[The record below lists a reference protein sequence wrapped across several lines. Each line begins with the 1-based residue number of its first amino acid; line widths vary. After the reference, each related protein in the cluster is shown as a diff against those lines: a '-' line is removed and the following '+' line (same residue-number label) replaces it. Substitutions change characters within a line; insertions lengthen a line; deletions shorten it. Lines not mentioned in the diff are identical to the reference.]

1 MLAARVLI
9 NALVLGCLYACI
21 AIGFS
26 LVWGVLNVIN
36 LIHGSFIVLG
46 AYLAWGLYQ
55 SLHISPWYALLIAA
69 PLSLCSAISFSA
81 SYSIGLLLRRFLLT
95 LTLTFGLDLIL
106 NNAMIYFFRP
116 IIRKLTLT
124 PPMGSISLFGVVVP
138 VDRLIATASAL
149 ALTGIL
155 YLILRRL
162 RVGRAIVA
170 VRLDRDAATLM
181 VSVNS
186 IYAIAFGLG
195 AALAGCAGV
204 LMALIFPI
212 SPLTSTAYLGKAF
225 VVCVLGGL
233 GSVSGALAGGIL
245 LALIEGIGS
254 TLIGPAH
261 ATTLSFVLLIIFLI
275 VRPQG
280 CSAGR
285 ASNDQMNLLLLVL
298 IACIA
303 ALPLFRRCL
312 RV

>member
-1 MLAARVLI
+1 MLAAQIII

-36 LIHGSFIVLG
+36 LIHGSIIVLG
-46 AYLAWGLYQ
+46 AYLAWGAYQ
-55 SLHISPWYALLIAA
+55 SMAISPWYVLPVAVPVFFVFGYLLQRLLLNRVIAA
-69 PLSLCSAISFSA
+69 PVLV
-81 SYSIGLLLRRFLLT
+81 T

-106 NNAMIYFFRP
+106 NNAMIYFFKADY
-116 IIRKLTLT
+116 RKLTLK
-124 PPMGSISLFGVVVP
+124 PPMGSVSLFGVVVP
-138 VDRLIATASAL
+138 VDRLLATAFAL

-162 RVGRAIVA
+162 KVGRASVA
-170 VRLDRDAATLM
+170 VRLDRDAAVLM
-181 VSVNS
+181 GVNVKA

-195 AALAGCAGV
+195 AARAGYAGV

-212 SPLTSTAYLGKAF
+212 SPLTSSTFLGKAF

-254 TLIGPAH
+254 ATIGPAH
-261 ATTLSFVLLIIFLI
+261 ATTLSFVLLIVFLI
-275 VRPQG
+275 LRPQG
-280 CSAGR
+280 LLGR
-285 ASNDQMNLLLLVL
+285 KG
-298 IACIA
+298 
-303 ALPLFRRCL
+303 FE
-312 RV
+312 

>member
-1 MLAARVLI
+1 VLIAQILI

-46 AYLAWGLYQ
+46 SYLAWGLYQ
-55 SLHISPWYALLIAA
+55 QLGISPWYALFVAA
-69 PLSLCSAISFSA
+69 PVLFVFGYLLQR
-81 SYSIGLLLRRFLLT
+81 LLLNRVIHAPVLVT

-106 NNAMIYFFRP
+106 NNAMIYFFKADY
-116 IIRKLTLT
+116 RKLTLS
-124 PPMGSISLFGVVVP
+124 PPMGSVSLFDVVVP
-138 VDRLIATASAL
+138 VDRLLATAFAL
-149 ALTGIL
+149 ALTGVL
-155 YLILRRL
+155 YLVLRRL

-170 VRLDRDAATLM
+170 VRLDRDAAVLM
-181 VSVNS
+181 GVDVRS

-212 SPLTSTAYLGKAF
+212 SPLTSATFLGKAF

-233 GSVSGALAGGIL
+233 GSVSGALAGGLL
-245 LALIEGIGS
+245 LALVEGIGS
-254 TLIGPAH
+254 ASIGPSH
-261 ATTLSFVLLIIFLI
+261 ATTLSFALLILFLI

-280 CSAGR
+280 LLGR
-285 ASNDQMNLLLLVL
+285 KG
-298 IACIA
+298 
-303 ALPLFRRCL
+303 FE
-312 RV
+312 

>member
-1 MLAARVLI
+1 MLAAQILI

-69 PLSLCSAISFSA
+69 PAFFALGYVLQRLILNRVITAPV
-81 SYSIGLLLRRFLLT
+81 LVT

-106 NNAMIYFFRP
+106 NNAMIYYFKADY
-116 IIRKLTLT
+116 RKLTLT
-124 PPMGSISLFGVVVP
+124 PPMGSISIFGVVVP
-138 VDRLIATASAL
+138 VDRLIATAAAL

-170 VRLDRDAATLM
+170 VRLDRDAARLM
-181 VSVNS
+181 GVDIHS

-204 LMALIFPI
+204 LLALIFPI
-212 SPLTSTAYLGKAF
+212 SPLTSIAYLGKAF

-245 LALIEGIGS
+245 LALIEGVGS
-254 TLIGPAH
+254 ALIGPAH
-261 ATTLSFVLLIIFLI
+261 ATTLSFALLIVFLI

-280 CSAGR
+280 LLGR
-285 ASNDQMNLLLLVL
+285 KG
-298 IACIA
+298 
-303 ALPLFRRCL
+303 FE
-312 RV
+312 

>member
-1 MLAARVLI
+1 MLAAQVLI

-55 SLHISPWYALLIAA
+55 SLHLSPWYALLIAA
-69 PLSLCSAISFSA
+69 PLFFAFGYLIQRIILNGVITAPV
-81 SYSIGLLLRRFLLT
+81 LVT

-106 NNAMIYFFRP
+106 NNAMIYYFKADY
-116 IIRKLTLT
+116 RKLTLT
-124 PPMGSISLFGVVVP
+124 PPMGSISFFDVVVP

-149 ALTGIL
+149 ALTGVL

-181 VSVNS
+181 GVDVKS

-280 CSAGR
+280 LLGR
-285 ASNDQMNLLLLVL
+285 KG
-298 IACIA
+298 
-303 ALPLFRRCL
+303 FE
-312 RV
+312 

>member
-1 MLAARVLI
+1 MLAAQVLI

-55 SLHISPWYALLIAA
+55 SLHISPWYALAIAA
-69 PLSLCSAISFSA
+69 PLFFAFGYVIQRLILNRVITAPV
-81 SYSIGLLLRRFLLT
+81 LVT

-106 NNAMIYFFRP
+106 NNAMIYYFKADY
-116 IIRKLTLT
+116 RKLTLT
-124 PPMGSISLFGVVVP
+124 PPMGSISLFDVVVP

-149 ALTGIL
+149 ALTGVL

-181 VSVNS
+181 GVDVNS

-280 CSAGR
+280 LLGR
-285 ASNDQMNLLLLVL
+285 KG
-298 IACIA
+298 
-303 ALPLFRRCL
+303 FE
-312 RV
+312 

>member
-1 MLAARVLI
+1 MLAAQILI

-55 SLHISPWYALLIAA
+55 SLHISPWYALAIAA
-69 PLSLCSAISFSA
+69 PLFFVFGYLIQRLVLNRVITAPV
-81 SYSIGLLLRRFLLT
+81 LVT

-106 NNAMIYFFRP
+106 NNAMIYYFKADY
-116 IIRKLTLT
+116 RKLTLT
-124 PPMGSISLFGVVVP
+124 PPMGSVSIFDVVVP
-138 VDRLIATASAL
+138 VDRLIATVAAL
-149 ALTGIL
+149 ALTLVL

-170 VRLDRDAATLM
+170 VRLDRDAAVLM
-181 VSVNS
+181 GVNVNS

-245 LALIEGIGS
+245 LALIEGVGS
-254 TLIGPAH
+254 AMIGPAH
-261 ATTLSFVLLIIFLI
+261 ATTLSFVLLIVFLI
-275 VRPQG
+275 LRPQG
-280 CSAGR
+280 LLGR
-285 ASNDQMNLLLLVL
+285 KG
-298 IACIA
+298 
-303 ALPLFRRCL
+303 FE
-312 RV
+312 

>member
-1 MLAARVLI
+1 MLVAQVLI

-46 AYLAWGLYQ
+46 SYLAWGLYQ
-55 SLHISPWYALLIAA
+55 APGISPWYVLLVAA
-69 PLSLCSAISFSA
+69 PLFFVLG
-81 SYSIGLLLRRFLLT
+81 YLLQRLLLNRVIDAPVLVT

-106 NNAMIYFFRP
+106 NNAMIYFFKADY
-116 IIRKLTLT
+116 RKLTLS
-124 PPMGSISLFGVVVP
+124 PPMGSVSLFDVVVP
-138 VDRLIATASAL
+138 VDRLLATAFAL
-149 ALTGIL
+149 ALTGVL
-155 YLILRRL
+155 YLVLRRL

-170 VRLDRDAATLM
+170 VRLDRDAAVLM
-181 VSVNS
+181 GVDVKS

-212 SPLTSTAYLGKAF
+212 SPLTSSTFLGKAF

-233 GSVSGALAGGIL
+233 GSVSGALAGGLL
-245 LALIEGIGS
+245 LALVEGIGS
-254 TLIGPAH
+254 ASIGPSH
-261 ATTLSFVLLIIFLI
+261 ATTLSFALLILFLI

-280 CSAGR
+280 LLGR
-285 ASNDQMNLLLLVL
+285 KG
-298 IACIA
+298 
-303 ALPLFRRCL
+303 FE
-312 RV
+312 

>member
-1 MLAARVLI
+1 MLAAQVLI

-55 SLHISPWYALLIAA
+55 SLHISPWYALLVAA
-69 PLSLCSAISFSA
+69 PLFFAFGYLIQRIILNRVITAPV
-81 SYSIGLLLRRFLLT
+81 LVT

-106 NNAMIYFFRP
+106 NNAMIYYFKADY
-116 IIRKLTLT
+116 RKLTLT
-124 PPMGSISLFGVVVP
+124 PPMGSISLFDVVVP

-149 ALTGIL
+149 ALTGVL

-181 VSVNS
+181 GVDVKS

-212 SPLTSTAYLGKAF
+212 SPLTYTAYLGKAF

-280 CSAGR
+280 LLGR
-285 ASNDQMNLLLLVL
+285 KG
-298 IACIA
+298 
-303 ALPLFRRCL
+303 FE
-312 RV
+312 

>member
-1 MLAARVLI
+1 MLAAQILI

-69 PLSLCSAISFSA
+69 PLFFVFGYVIQRLILNRVITAPV
-81 SYSIGLLLRRFLLT
+81 LVT

-106 NNAMIYFFRP
+106 NNAMIYYFKADY
-116 IIRKLTLT
+116 RKLTLT
-124 PPMGSISLFGVVVP
+124 PPMGSISIFDVVVP
-138 VDRLIATASAL
+138 VDRLIATVAAL
-149 ALTGIL
+149 ALTAVL

-170 VRLDRDAATLM
+170 VRLDRDAAVLM
-181 VSVNS
+181 GVDVNS

-245 LALIEGIGS
+245 LALIEGVGS
-254 TLIGPAH
+254 AMIGPAH
-261 ATTLSFVLLIIFLI
+261 ATTLSFVLLIVFLI
-275 VRPQG
+275 LRPQG
-280 CSAGR
+280 LLGR
-285 ASNDQMNLLLLVL
+285 KG
-298 IACIA
+298 
-303 ALPLFRRCL
+303 FE
-312 RV
+312 

>member
-1 MLAARVLI
+1 MLAAQILI

-46 AYLAWGLYQ
+46 AYVAWGLYQ
-55 SLHISPWYALLIAA
+55 SLGISPWYALAIAGPVFFVFGYVMQRLILNRVITA
-69 PLSLCSAISFSA
+69 PVLV
-81 SYSIGLLLRRFLLT
+81 T

-106 NNAMIYFFRP
+106 NNAMIYFFKADY
-116 IIRKLTLT
+116 RKLTLK
-124 PPMGSISLFGVVVP
+124 PPMGSISIFDVVVP
-138 VDRLIATASAL
+138 VDRLIATVAAL
-149 ALTGIL
+149 ALTGVL

-162 RVGRAIVA
+162 RIGRAIVA
-170 VRLDRDAATLM
+170 VRLDRDAAVLM
-181 VSVNS
+181 GVDVNS

-254 TLIGPAH
+254 AMIGPAH
-261 ATTLSFVLLIIFLI
+261 ATTLSFVLLIVFLI
-275 VRPQG
+275 LRPQG
-280 CSAGR
+280 LLGR
-285 ASNDQMNLLLLVL
+285 KG
-298 IACIA
+298 
-303 ALPLFRRCL
+303 FE
-312 RV
+312 

>member
-1 MLAARVLI
+1 MFAAQILI

-46 AYLAWGLYQ
+46 AYLAWSLYQ
-55 SLHISPWYALLIAA
+55 GFHVSPWYALVIAA
-69 PLSLCSAISFSA
+69 PLFFVFGYVIQRIVLNRVITAPV
-81 SYSIGLLLRRFLLT
+81 LVT
-95 LTLTFGLDLIL
+95 LTMTFGLDLIL
-106 NNAMIYFFRP
+106 NNAMIYYFKADY
-116 IIRKLTLT
+116 RKLTLK
-124 PPMGSISLFGVVVP
+124 PPMGSVSIFDVVVP
-138 VDRLIATASAL
+138 VDRLVATIAAL

-170 VRLDRDAATLM
+170 VRLDRDAAVLM
-181 VSVNS
+181 GVDVNA

-195 AALAGCAGV
+195 TALAGCAGV

-233 GSVSGALAGGIL
+233 GSVSGALAGGVL
-245 LALIEGIGS
+245 LALIEGVGS
-254 TLIGPAH
+254 AMFGPAH
-261 ATTLSFVLLIIFLI
+261 ATTLSFVLLIMFLI
-275 VRPQG
+275 LRPQG
-280 CSAGR
+280 LLGR
-285 ASNDQMNLLLLVL
+285 KG
-298 IACIA
+298 
-303 ALPLFRRCL
+303 FE
-312 RV
+312 

>member
-1 MLAARVLI
+1 MLAVQVLI

-46 AYLAWGLYQ
+46 AYLAFGAYQ
-55 SLHISPWYALLIAA
+55 WLGVSPWYALVITA
-69 PLSLCSAISFSA
+69 PLFFAFGYLLQR
-81 SYSIGLLLRRFLLT
+81 LLLNRVISAPVLVT

-106 NNAMIYFFRP
+106 NNAMIYYFKADY
-116 IIRKLTLT
+116 RKLTLS
-124 PPMGSISLFGVVVP
+124 PPTGSISLFDVVVP
-138 VDRLIATASAL
+138 VDRLIATVSAL
-149 ALTGIL
+149 ALTGLL
-155 YLILRRL
+155 YLLLRRSK
-162 RVGRAIVA
+162 VGRAIVA
-170 VRLDRDAATLM
+170 VRLDRDAAVLM
-181 VSVNS
+181 GVDVKS

-212 SPLTSTAYLGKAF
+212 SPLTSSAYLGKAF

-233 GSVSGALAGGIL
+233 GSVSGALAGGLL
-245 LALIEGIGS
+245 LALVEGIGS

-261 ATTLSFVLLIIFLI
+261 ATTLSFVLLIIFLV

-280 CSAGR
+280 LLGR
-285 ASNDQMNLLLLVL
+285 KG
-298 IACIA
+298 
-303 ALPLFRRCL
+303 FE
-312 RV
+312 

>member
-1 MLAARVLI
+1 MLAVQVLI

-46 AYLAWGLYQ
+46 AYLAWGAYQ
-55 SLHISPWYALLIAA
+55 WLGISPWYALVIGA
-69 PLSLCSAISFSA
+69 PLFFAFGYLLQR
-81 SYSIGLLLRRFLLT
+81 LLLNRVISAPVLVT

-106 NNAMIYFFRP
+106 NNAMIYYFKADY
-116 IIRKLTLT
+116 RKLTLS
-124 PPMGSISLFGVVVP
+124 PPTGSISLFDVVVP

-149 ALTGIL
+149 ALTGLL
-155 YLILRRL
+155 YLLLRRSK
-162 RVGRAIVA
+162 VGRAIVA
-170 VRLDRDAATLM
+170 VRLDRDAAVLM
-181 VSVNS
+181 GVDVKS

-212 SPLTSTAYLGKAF
+212 SPLTSSAYLGKAF

-233 GSVSGALAGGIL
+233 GSVSGALAGGLL
-245 LALIEGIGS
+245 LALVEGIGS

-261 ATTLSFVLLIIFLI
+261 ATTLSFVLLIIFLV

-280 CSAGR
+280 LLGR
-285 ASNDQMNLLLLVL
+285 KG
-298 IACIA
+298 
-303 ALPLFRRCL
+303 FE
-312 RV
+312 

>member
-1 MLAARVLI
+1 MLAAQVLI

-55 SLHISPWYALLIAA
+55 SLGISPWYAIGIAA
-69 PLSLCSAISFSA
+69 PVFF
-81 SYSIGLLLRRFLLT
+81 GLGYIIQRLILNRVMAAPVLVT

-106 NNAMIYFFRP
+106 NNAMIYYFKADY
-116 IIRKLTLT
+116 RKLTLT
-124 PPMGSISLFGVVVP
+124 PPMGSVSLFDVVVP
-138 VDRLIATASAL
+138 IDRLIATASAL
-149 ALTGIL
+149 VLTGIL

-162 RVGRAIVA
+162 RVGRAIIA
-170 VRLDRDAATLM
+170 VRLDRDAAKLM
-181 VSVNS
+181 GVDVGS

-233 GSVSGALAGGIL
+233 GSVSGALAGGVL

-254 TLIGPAH
+254 ALIGPAH
-261 ATTLSFVLLIIFLI
+261 ATTLSFALLIIFLI
-275 VRPQG
+275 ARPQG
-280 CSAGR
+280 LLGR
-285 ASNDQMNLLLLVL
+285 KG
-298 IACIA
+298 
-303 ALPLFRRCL
+303 FE
-312 RV
+312 

>member
-1 MLAARVLI
+1 MWVAQVLI

-55 SLHISPWYALLIAA
+55 ALAIPPWYVLLIAA
-69 PLSLCSAISFSA
+69 PLFFILG
-81 SYSIGLLLRRFLLT
+81 YLLQWLLLNRVITAPVLVT

-106 NNAMIYFFRP
+106 NNAMIYYFKADY
-116 IIRKLTLT
+116 RKLTLS
-124 PPMGSISLFGVVVP
+124 PPMGSISLFDVVVP
-138 VDRLIATASAL
+138 VDRLVATGFAL
-149 ALTGIL
+149 ALTGVL

-170 VRLDRDAATLM
+170 VRLDRDAAVLM
-181 VSVNS
+181 GVDVKS
-186 IYAIAFGLG
+186 IYATAFGLG

-212 SPLTSTAYLGKAF
+212 SPLTSSTFLGKAF

-233 GSVSGALAGGIL
+233 GSVSGALAGGLL
-245 LALIEGIGS
+245 LALVESVGA
-254 TLIGPAH
+254 TFLGPSH
-261 ATTLSFVLLIIFLI
+261 ATTLSFALLIVFLI
-275 VRPQG
+275 ARPQG
-280 CSAGR
+280 LLGR
-285 ASNDQMNLLLLVL
+285 KG
-298 IACIA
+298 
-303 ALPLFRRCL
+303 FE
-312 RV
+312 